1 MTVNPAEIQLS
12 PEQQLF
18 IARRSQESGQPW
30 RRVLDEIVPGATPT
44 QKEEAVA
51 ETAYD
56 AFARSGF
63 IGCCSGLPQDLATNP
78 THMNG
83 FGK

>member
-1 MTVNPAEIQLS
+1 MTVNPAEIHLS

-18 IARRSQESGQPW
+18 IALRSQESGQPW
-30 RRVLDEIVPGATPT
+30 RIVLDAIVPGATPIPM
-44 QKEEAVA
+44 EEAVA

-63 IGCCSGLPQDLATNP
+63 MGCCSGLPHDLATNP
-78 THMNG
+78 AHMNG
-83 FGK
+83 FGE